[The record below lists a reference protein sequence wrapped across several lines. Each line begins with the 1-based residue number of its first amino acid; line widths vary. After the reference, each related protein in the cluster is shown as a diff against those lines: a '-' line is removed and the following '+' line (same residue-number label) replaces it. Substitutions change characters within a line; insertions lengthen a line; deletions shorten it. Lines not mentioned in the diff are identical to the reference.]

1 MYVEKK
7 EEEVGVLAVWR
18 GWMDVGGVA

>member
-18 GWMDVGGVA
+18 GWMDVGGVV